1 MKIVINSS
9 IGILVSLLLTACG
22 TVEITKTGRG
32 FHNPTDPNNVE
43 ILMTQPKRSYQ
54 ELGIF
59 QAYDF
64 MRTET
69 AVMHNAIRAKVAEL
83 GATAA
88 LITDEG
94 YNAGDSSTDK
104 RMRWAKGVALRFQ

>member
-1 MKIVINSS
+1 MKHIISS
-9 IGILVSLLLTACG
+9 TIALLASLLLTACG

-64 MRTET
+64 MRSET
-69 AVMHNAIRAKVAEL
+69 AVMHNAIRTKVAEL
-83 GATAA
+83 GANAA

-104 RMRWAKGVALRFQ
+104 RLRWAKGVALKFQ